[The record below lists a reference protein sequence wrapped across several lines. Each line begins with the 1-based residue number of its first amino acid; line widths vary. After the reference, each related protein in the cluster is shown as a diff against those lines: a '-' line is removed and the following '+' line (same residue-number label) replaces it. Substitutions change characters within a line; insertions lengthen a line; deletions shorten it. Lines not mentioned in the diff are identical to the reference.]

1 MNPSCL
7 FGETA
12 MRKGTRST
20 VWLLATITVFLSIFL
35 GAPRAVADDT
45 VIYDT
50 WTLMKMAG
58 DAVGW
63 IHTSIH
69 ELSGEGPAAYRTEV
83 ESKMEFKRFGQV
95 VAISVSGWTEEDK
108 DGRILTGHQES
119 LMSGT
124 ETLYDL
130 VVTDGEA
137 TMTITTMG
145 KPRES
150 ALEWDDEVVGPM
162 GTWRLRKAKGV
173 EPGTKYSVK
182 TFTFDHSKVVTQ
194 TTEIIEPGETTL
206 TDGKKTLF
214 NRSISTTDILP
225 GVKTYE
231 WWDDDY
237 DVVKTST
244 AMMGMEIETV
254 RTTRERAMQS
264 GGGELKTDMIVATM
278 ARANVNLPRPYRLD
292 SILYRFEATNP
303 DIGIPEGLD
312 SFRQTVRE
320 NDGKT
325 ALVFIEA
332 KVPDAPQK
340 RPIENPPPELAE
352 YLEPNAFIQND
363 HPGLK
368 KKALEVIGGETD
380 AWKAAVL
387 LEKFV
392 QEYIVDKNF
401 GTGFAT
407 AAEVFENPRG
417 DCSEH
422 GVLLVALC
430 RAVGIPSRVAV
441 GYMYLGGIFGGHM
454 WAEVWINGKW
464 YAIDGVTGIG
474 RVDPTHITFST
485 ASIKDGGLAEEFVG
499 VVQALG
505 NLDITILEFTHGDK
519 TVAIGDSFKDYIID
533 GNRYTNVLHGISIT
547 KPDNSDFEDY
557 ERDFSNVD
565 FTLVEI
571 DGETDTELMAMPTLF
586 SQSLDDLEAKIVTGK
601 DRILSKLQ
609 RKVCGYDATVY
620 MIKSGKI
627 TKRVLA
633 LITEDTCFI
642 LGMRVE
648 DEERD
653 VLDFEKMVKSIEI
666 AN

>member
-12 MRKGTRST
+12 MRNGTRST
-20 VWLLATITVFLSIFL
+20 VCLLAAIPVFLFFFL
-35 GAPRAVADDT
+35 SAPQAVADEK
-45 VIYDT
+45 VIHDS
-50 WTLMKMAG
+50 WALMEMAG
-58 DAVGW
+58 DSVGW
-63 IHTSIH
+63 IHTVIH
-69 ELSGEGPAAYRTEV
+69 EKTEGDRTTYRSEV
-83 ESKMEFKRFGQV
+83 ETKMEFKRFGQV
-95 VAISVSGWTEEDK
+95 VAISVSGWSVEDQ
-108 DGRILTGHQES
+108 DGRIISGHQES

-124 ETLYDL
+124 ETVYDL
-130 VVTDGEA
+130 AVTDGKA

-145 KPRES
+145 KPRETPLDWS
-150 ALEWDDEVVGPM
+150 DEVRGPM
-162 GTWRLRKAKGV
+162 GIWRLRKEKGPA
-173 EPGTKYSVK
+173 PGTKYSVK
-182 TFTFDHSKVVTQ
+182 TFAFDHSKVVTQ
-194 TTEIIEPGETTL
+194 TIEILEPGETEL
-206 TDGKKTLF
+206 TDGKKRLF
-214 NRSISTTDILP
+214 NRSVSTLDILP
-225 GVKTYE
+225 GVKTHE

-237 DVVKTST
+237 DVLKAST
-244 AMMGMEIETV
+244 AMKGIEIGFV
-254 RTTRERAMQS
+254 RSTKERAMKS
-264 GGGELKTDMIVATM
+264 GGGELKADMIIATM

-312 SFRQTVRE
+312 NFRQTVRE
-320 NDGKT
+320 NDGRT

-368 KKALEVIGGETD
+368 KKALEVIGDEPD

-422 GVLLVALC
+422 GVLLTALC

-454 WAEVWINGKW
+454 WAEVWINGEW

-533 GNRYTNVLHGISIT
+533 GNRYTNTLHGISIT
-547 KPDNSDFEDY
+547 KPDNSEFEDY
-557 ERDFSNVD
+557 VRDFSNVD
-565 FTLVEI
+565 FTLVDI
-571 DGETDTELMAMPTLF
+571 DGETDTELTAIPTLF
-586 SQSLDDLEAKIVTGK
+586 SQSLEDLEKKIVSGK

-609 RKVCGYDATVY
+609 REVCGHDATVY
-620 MIKSGKI
+620 MIKSGSR

-642 LGMRVE
+642 LAMRVE

-653 VLDFEKMVKSIEI
+653 VVDFEKMVKSIEL
-666 AN
+666 AH